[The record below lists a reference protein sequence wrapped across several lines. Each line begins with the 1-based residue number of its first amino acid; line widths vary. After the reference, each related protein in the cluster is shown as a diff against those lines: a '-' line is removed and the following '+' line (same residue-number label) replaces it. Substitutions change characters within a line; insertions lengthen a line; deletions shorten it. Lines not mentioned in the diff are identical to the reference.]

1 MGFDSS
7 PNDGCFT
14 PLIVTDGLI
23 DSIGRTDESIEEAT
37 LRGGGGGEEEEEEE
51 EEASSN
57 SASIVGPLG

>member
-7 PNDGCFT
+7 PKDGCFT

-23 DSIGRTDESIEEAT
+23 DSIGRTDESIEEAM
-37 LRGGGGGEEEEEEE
+37 LRGGGEEEEEEEE